1 MLRSLVALVVLANL
15 LFFAWARGWLAPAW
29 PAPRHAEREPERL
42 AAQVRPDTLSVVPP
56 TAASAAVAAARAA
69 AVVCLEAGP
78 FATEP
83 EAGLAAAEAV
93 LLQAALAE
101 GSWAREAVVP
111 APVWLVFAG
120 RYAEVAAR
128 RAKQEELKK
137 LGIPYEALTTPAELA
152 PGLAISRHP
161 SRDAAEAALAG
172 LAAKPVKGLRV
183 VEVSSAPAQ
192 QWLRVPKADA
202 DTAERLKALPADT
215 LAGGFKACAARP

>member
-78 FATEP
+78 FAPEP

-111 APVWLVFAG
+111 APVKSVSPSQSWVLSENHSPVGSVKYDPTGLKHALVIVPF
-120 RYAEVAAR
+120 
-128 RAKQEELKK
+128 
-137 LGIPYEALTTPAELA
+137 
-152 PGLAISRHP
+152 RH
-161 SRDAAEAALAG
+161 
-172 LAAKPVKGLRV
+172 
-183 VEVSSAPAQ
+183 
-192 QWLRVPKADA
+192 AD
-202 DTAERLKALPADT
+202 DV
-215 LAGGFKACAARP
+215 